1 MNCPNTFCTWI
12 TLEILLLI
20 YCFMYASDLFLLST
34 TSNSEQSK
42 LDILEKYC
50 NDWCLSVNLSKTKN
64 YDFQQSKKNCQK
76 IFLFKILSWLSVF
89 NRTNNLVFTFVTP
102 VPLPLL
108 KMNYIKSMLK
118 ITERNDVQLP

>member
-1 MNCPNTFCTWI
+1 MNCPNTFCTWM

-64 YDFQQSKKNCQK
+64 FDF
-76 IFLFKILSWLSVF
+76 
-89 NRTNNLVFTFVTP
+89 
-102 VPLPLL
+102 
-108 KMNYIKSMLK
+108 
-118 ITERNDVQLP
+118 